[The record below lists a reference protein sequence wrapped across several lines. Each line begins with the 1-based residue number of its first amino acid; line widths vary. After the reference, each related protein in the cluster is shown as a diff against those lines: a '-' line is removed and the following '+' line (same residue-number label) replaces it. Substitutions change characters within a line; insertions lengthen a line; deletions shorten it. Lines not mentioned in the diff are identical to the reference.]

1 MQVERMLT
9 VKYAALQGA
18 YWFLA
23 AVGLAFVT
31 PLLEG
36 KGYSGLEIGCLN
48 AVKYLSVIVFQVW
61 LAAFSYGSSLFIAK
75 YLHWLCC
82 NGSCYC

>member
-36 KGYSGLEIGCLN
+36 KGYSGLEIGCLISG
-48 AVKYLSVIVFQVW
+48 ATPVFAWMCSW
-61 LAAFSYGSSLFIAK
+61 L
-75 YLHWLCC
+75 
-82 NGSCYC
+82 

>member
-1 MQVERMLT
+1 MQEGGRMQVERMLT

-36 KGYSGLEIGCLN
+36 KGYSGLEIGPC
-48 AVKYLSVIVFQVW
+48 F
-61 LAAFSYGSSLFIAK
+61 LFRFIFWVDTTA
-75 YLHWLCC
+75 Y
-82 NGSCYC
+82 